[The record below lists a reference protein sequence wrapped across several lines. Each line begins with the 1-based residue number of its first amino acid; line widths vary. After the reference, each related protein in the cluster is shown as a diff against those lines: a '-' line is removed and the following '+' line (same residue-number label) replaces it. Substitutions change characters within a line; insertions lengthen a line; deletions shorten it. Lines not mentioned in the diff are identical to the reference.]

1 MHPPGLRESRVRQHG
16 IAARM
21 QARRRRQADIT
32 AKVAERRLR
41 DDDHED
47 NMTRMQRVNNYK

>member
-1 MHPPGLRESRVRQHG
+1 MRQHG

-47 NMTRMQRVNNYK
+47 NMTRMQRVNTYK